1 MAASEGKRESPAES
15 AQTSLSL
22 AWRSSESWALLLS
35 TFILGVTADLVSKFW
50 VFATLLARPDHIID
64 LIPGILRLSLSTN
77 PGIVFGIKAPP
88 PLVMLATAAAM
99 IVVMYL
105 FAGSSRKAWPLHV
118 ALGMVLAGAVGNAY
132 DRLFSFV
139 HIPGRGE
146 DAVGQVRDFIDVY
159 AISYPI
165 FNVADILLVLGVG
178 IILISLG
185 GMRQKP
191 AAK

>member
-1 MAASEGKRESPAES
+1 LAASEGKRESPAES
-15 AQTSLSL
+15 AQAGAPR
-22 AWRSSESWALLLS
+22 AWRSSESWAVLLS
-35 TFILGVTADLVSKFW
+35 TFILGLTADLVSKAW
-50 VFATLLARPDHIID
+50 VFATLMARPDHFMD

-77 PGIVFGIKAPP
+77 PGIVFGIRAPW
-88 PLVMLATAAAM
+88 PLVMVATAAAV
-99 IVVMYL
+99 IVVLYL
-105 FAGSSRKAWPLHV
+105 FAGSSRKSWPLHA

-139 HIPGRGE
+139 HIAGRAE

-159 AISYPI
+159 AVNYPI

-185 GMRQKP
+185 GMRSKP
-191 AAK
+191 VKK

>member
-1 MAASEGKRESPAES
+1 LAANEGKRESPAAS
-15 AQTSLSL
+15 TPAVASL

-35 TFILGVTADLVSKFW
+35 AFILGVTADLVSKAWAFT
-50 VFATLLARPDHIID
+50 TLMARPDHVID

-77 PGIVFGIKAPP
+77 PGIVFGIRAPW
-88 PLVMLATAAAM
+88 PLVMAATAAAM

-105 FAGSSRKAWPLHV
+105 FAGSSRKSWPLHV

-139 HIPGRGE
+139 HIPGRAEGS
-146 DAVGQVRDFIDVY
+146 VGQVRDFIDVY
-159 AISYPI
+159 AVNYPI

-185 GMRQKP
+185 SMRRKS
-191 AAK
+191 KGK